1 MGNLTADLAVRT
13 CPRCGAGAKEVIYA
27 EKQIRRGWYCA
38 NCGKF
43 EPAIGRE
50 RRLK

>member
-27 EKQIRRGWYCA
+27 EKHIRKGWYCT

-43 EPAIGRE
+43 EAALGRE